1 MPAPHVTDE
10 QLSAQLD
17 GALGQDESAAVHSHL
32 ADCVECAARRELLR
46 ATSQAIAGLP
56 GEELPRPL
64 DLAFTRQGVQPSASD
79 TPRGFAA
86 RVIHGRPPAW
96 LPTAV
101 AAAAVLVLAITVAP
115 RFLPPTGGT
124 SRSTA
129 GLAGQ
134 EATVAPQFG
143 GAPAQGNQSPGAS
156 SQGQAGSI
164 NKANP
169 GLLAPRDTATQT
181 GHGPDGST
189 LTIVVSPPG
198 ASSGLP
204 TLVVV
209 KLVGG
214 PSGTALAPQG
224 MELFIGQ
231 GATQVRLAASTG
243 GSPRL
248 NRGEELDLSG
258 QWSAGA
264 LVGQPAAGT
273 YTLIGRA
280 RLNDGV
286 IVEVTLPYIV
296 AGG

>member
-1 MPAPHVTDE
+1 MRAPHMTDE

-17 GALGQDESAAVHSHL
+17 GALGDEESAVVDSHL
-32 ADCVECAARRELLR
+32 EDCAECAARRDLLR
-46 ATSQAIAGLP
+46 ATSQAVAGLP

-64 DLAFTRQGVQPSASD
+64 DLAFTRQGVQPNSITA
-79 TPRGFAA
+79 PRGFAA
-86 RVIHGRPPAW
+86 RVIHGRPPVW

-115 RFLPPTGGT
+115 RFLPPAGGT
-124 SRSTA
+124 SHSTN

-134 EATVAPQFG
+134 EATLAPFG
-143 GAPAQGNQSPGAS
+143 AAPAQGNQSPAAS
-156 SQGQAGSI
+156 GQAGSL

-169 GLLAPRDTATQT
+169 GVLAPRDTATQT
-181 GHGPDGST
+181 GHGPDGSN

-231 GATQVRLAASTG
+231 GSRQVRLAASTG

-248 NRGEELDLSG
+248 NKGEELDLSG

-264 LVGQPAAGT
+264 LAGQPAAGT
-273 YTLIGRA
+273 YTLIGRV
-280 RLNDGV
+280 RLADGV